1 MKSSGSSAPSSSEDG
16 KLGSSESLTS
26 VSKVFEDMLQR
37 AMLPLVQK
45 IVELESKFEAKSLL
59 SVPAFQSSLDD
70 QPRGGGGNADS
81 FESPPEF
88 NSRRFEHRPNRQS
101 LGSFRSEDSQDVVV
115 RKSSFRLD
123 KPKFEYPLDTK
134 NDGAFDDAVIKFL
147 DECDHHIELW
157 CNLPEN
163 KHKAFEGSE
172 VFSIVSLPPGV
183 QKRVSHNLEM
193 IYEKSEISGWTV
205 EQVQRAKTWSKA
217 TSAEVKKLI
226 LSRRAKGVARSEAVK
241 TIQPPAISWA
251 KDAGFIHLDAFE
263 EYKSKM
269 TTQVSRLHEG
279 GVSLSFIAIKDAI
292 ISAIPD
298 REYRIELYTQFGH
311 SGSLPGPN
319 ASGEYEE
326 FSMKSIFDVI
336 RAHIEVIKQKGLA
349 RTINRNSVSFS
360 FPTPPTSRKFGNHG
374 PPSRFPSRAVQ
385 AIELDQGFPESDR
398 TFWSRAHAEAEV
410 SADDSDEFHQDQV
423 NAMIQQVKSKEC
435 HHKGIGP
442 DGKVLCPYLGNP
454 DTAKCG
460 FIHPAKELELKG
472 KGVSKSTPAQPKK
485 VHQVSGGLE
494 IPYAANFDAETDVE
508 GSDF

>member
-1 MKSSGSSAPSSSEDG
+1 MKSTGSSASSSSEDE
-16 KLGSSESLTS
+16 KLGPSESLAS
-26 VSKVFEDMLQR
+26 VSKKFEEMLQR

-70 QPRGGGGNADS
+70 QSRGGGGNADS

-88 NSRRFEHRPNRQS
+88 NSRRFEQRPNRQS

-163 KHKAFEGSE
+163 KHKVFEGSE

-226 LSRRAKGVARSEAVK
+226 LTRRAKGVARSEAVK

-360 FPTPPTSRKFGNHG
+360 FPTPPTSRKFVSQG
-374 PPSRFPSRAVQ
+374 PPNRFPPRAVQ
-385 AIELDQGFPESDR
+385 SIDHQPMFAERMSEESDR
-398 TFWSRAHAEAEV
+398 GFWNRDDAVTEISAE
-410 SADDSDEFHQDQV
+410 DSDEFHQV
-423 NAMIQQVKSKEC
+423 NAMVEKAKSKEC
-435 HHKGIGP
+435 HYKGVGP
-442 DGKVLCPYLGNP
+442 DGKLLCPYLGNP
-454 DTAKCG
+454 DIAKCG
-460 FIHPAKELELKG
+460 FSHPTRELELKG
-472 KGVSKSTPAQPKK
+472 RGVSKSTPVKPKT
-485 VHQVSGGLE
+485 VHNIAGGLGIE
-494 IPYAANFDAETDVE
+494 YAHE
-508 GSDF
+508 SDFQDDGAP